1 MTNKESD
8 PHKDVQGFLHELL
21 LSLEED
27 KTYKQSILTE
37 TLKLLR
43 GNHSQSDLKMTAKV
57 LHEMRLGLEKF
68 RPYQAWRKVSVF
80 GSARLTDEDPRYIQ
94 TRDFAKAISDE
105 GFMII
110 TGGGPGMMQAANEGA
125 GAERSFGIGISLP
138 MEQRAN
144 PVVDGTSRYFDCQYF
159 FTRKL
164 FFLKESDAVVL
175 TPGGFGTLDEGF
187 ETLTLLQTGRTPP
200 IPVVLLEAPG
210 DDFWGPFIRSW
221 IRRLTHDGLI
231 GPQDQ
236 DLLFHTDSIEAAT
249 SHIRDFYINY
259 HSFRYVDHWIL
270 LRLLNPLSHD
280 ALERLNAEFSD
291 VLHEGCI
298 EQVFAWPH
306 NDDACFSHL
315 PRLRMRLNHQHMNIL
330 PQMIRR
336 LNALYIQTTP
346 ADNVSKQD

>member
-1 MTNKESD
+1 MTDKKTDSQEEI
-8 PHKDVQGFLHELL
+8 QGFLHELF

-27 KTYKQSILTE
+27 KVHKQNILTE
-37 TLKLLR
+37 TLRLLR
-43 GNHSQSDLKMTAKV
+43 GNHSQSDLKMMARV
-57 LHEMRLGLEKF
+57 LKEMRLGLEIF

-80 GSARLTDEDPRYIQ
+80 GSARTTEDEPRYIQ

-105 GFMII
+105 GFMVI
-110 TGGGPGMMQAANEGA
+110 TGAGPGMMQAANEGA
-125 GAERSFGIGISLP
+125 GAERSFGIGINLP
-138 MEQRAN
+138 MEQHPN
-144 PVVDGTSRYFDCQYF
+144 HIVDGTSRHFDCQYF

-187 ETLTLLQTGRTPP
+187 ETLTLLQTGRNPP

-231 GPQDQ
+231 SPQDK

-249 SHIRDFYINY
+249 THIRDFYTNY
-259 HSFRYVDHWIL
+259 HSFRYVGHWIL
-270 LRLLNPLSHD
+270 LRLLNPLAHD

-291 VLHEGCI
+291 VLHEGSI
-298 EQVFAWPH
+298 EQVFDWPH

-315 PRLRMRLNHQHMNIL
+315 PRLRMRLNHHHMNIL

-336 LNALYIQTTP
+336 INALYQTTSRDKSSSE
-346 ADNVSKQD
+346 A

>member
-1 MTNKESD
+1 MGSKQVDSQKEI
-8 PHKDVQGFLHELL
+8 QGFLHELF

-27 KTYKQSILTE
+27 ETYKQHILTE
-37 TLKLLR
+37 TLRLLR
-43 GNHSQSDLKMTAKV
+43 GNHSQSDLKMMARV
-57 LHEMRLGLEKF
+57 LNEMRLGLEVFK
-68 RPYQAWRKVSVF
+68 PYQAWRKVSIF
-80 GSARLTDEDPRYIQ
+80 GSARTREGEARYVQ
-94 TRDFAKAISDE
+94 TREFAKAISDE
-105 GFMII
+105 GFMVI

-125 GAERSFGIGISLP
+125 GAERSFGIGINLP
-138 MEQRAN
+138 MEQRPN

-187 ETLTLLQTGRTPP
+187 ETLTLLQTGRNPP

-221 IRRLTHDGLI
+221 VRRLTHDGLI
-231 GPQDQ
+231 SPQDK

-249 SHIRDFYINY
+249 THIRDFYINY
-259 HSFRYVDHWIL
+259 HSFRYVDQWIL
-270 LRLLNPLSHD
+270 LRLLNPLAHD

-291 VLHEGCI
+291 VLHEGRI

-306 NDDACFSHL
+306 NDEPCFQHL
-315 PRLRMRLNHQHMNIL
+315 PRLRMHLDRRHMNIL

-336 LNALYIQTTP
+336 INALYQHTE
-346 ADNVSKQD
+346 

>member
-1 MTNKESD
+1 MTNKKGDSREEI
-8 PHKDVQGFLHELL
+8 QGCLHELF

-27 KTYKQSILTE
+27 TTHKQNILTE
-37 TLKLLR
+37 TLRLLS
-43 GNHSQSDLKMTAKV
+43 GNHSQSDIKMMARVLK
-57 LHEMRLGLEKF
+57 EMRLGLEIF
-68 RPYQAWRKVSVF
+68 RPYQAWRKVSIF
-80 GSARLTDEDPRYIQ
+80 GSARTTEDEPRYIQ

-105 GFMII
+105 GFMVI

-125 GAERSFGIGISLP
+125 GAERSFGIGINLP
-138 MEQRAN
+138 MEQHPN
-144 PVVDGTSRYFDCQYF
+144 HIVDGTSRHFDCQYF

-187 ETLTLLQTGRTPP
+187 ETLTLLQTGRNPP

-231 GPQDQ
+231 SPQDK

-249 SHIRDFYINY
+249 AHIRDFYTNY
-259 HSFRYVDHWIL
+259 HSFRYVGHWIL
-270 LRLLNPLSHD
+270 LRLLNPLTHC

-291 VLHEGCI
+291 VLQEGCI
-298 EQVFAWPH
+298 EQVFGWPH

-315 PRLRMRLNHQHMNIL
+315 PRLRMRLNHHHMNIL

-336 LNALYIQTTP
+336 INALHHTTSL
-346 ADNVSKQD
+346 DNASAED

>member
-1 MTNKESD
+1 MTNKETDSHQEIQD
-8 PHKDVQGFLHELL
+8 FIHDLF
-21 LSLEED
+21 LSLEEN
-27 KTYKQSILTE
+27 KTYKQNILKE
-37 TLKLLR
+37 TLKFLQ
-43 GNHSQSDLKMTAKV
+43 GNHPASDLKMMAKV
-57 LHEMRLGLEKF
+57 LKEMRLGLEIF
-68 RPYQAWRKVSVF
+68 HPYQAWRKVSVF
-80 GSARLTDEDPRYIQ
+80 GSARTTEDDPSYIQ
-94 TRDFAKAISDE
+94 TRNFAKAISDE
-105 GFMII
+105 GFMVI

-125 GAERSFGIGISLP
+125 GAKRSFGIGINLP
-138 MEQRAN
+138 MEQQPN
-144 PVVDGTSRYFDCQYF
+144 PIVDGTSRHFDCQYF

-187 ETLTLLQTGRTPP
+187 ETLTLLQTGRNPP

-231 GPQDQ
+231 SPQDK

-249 SHIRDFYINY
+249 THIRDFYTNY
-259 HSFRYVDHWIL
+259 HSFRYVSHWIL
-270 LRLLNPLSHD
+270 LRILNPLTHD

-291 VLHEGCI
+291 VLHEGSI
-298 EQVFAWPH
+298 EQVFGWPH

-315 PRLRMRLNHQHMNIL
+315 PRLRMRLDHNHMNIL

-336 LNALYIQTTP
+336 INALHNTTSRNK
-346 ADNVSKQD
+346 ASLKD